1 MRDSTVS
8 RLIQAGFVAAVLLIW
23 VLVTGTGLVNPIFVP
38 HPVDVVKQLGRLIVD
53 GSLWDDLKITLF
65 ELALAFTA
73 AAVSGTL
80 IGFAVST
87 SRWSTRVFEP
97 LFAAFF
103 AIPIIVFYPLTVLY
117 FGLGPESKIVHGGMF
132 GFFPIALNTISGF
145 ASVDRR
151 LLQLA
156 DAMGAS
162 PKQRFVRILFPAALP
177 IMITGYRMGFIL
189 TFLSIIGSE
198 SIASL
203 AGLGHRIVWYAE
215 ALETPKMFA
224 YIVIVVVLAMLLNAI
239 VAALEVRR
247 RGNS

>member
-1 MRDSTVS
+1 MNQSTTS
-8 RLIQAGFVAAVLLIW
+8 RLIQAGFVSALLLTW
-23 VLVTGTGLVNPIFVP
+23 VLVTSTGLINPIFLP
-38 HPVDVVKQLGRLIVD
+38 NPVDVVEELGQMIAD
-53 GSLWDDLKITLF
+53 GSLWADLTITLF
-65 ELALAFTA
+65 ELVLAYTA
-73 AAVSGTL
+73 AVVSGTL

-87 SRWSTRVFEP
+87 TRWSTRVFEP

-132 GFFPIALNTISGF
+132 GFFPIALNTITGF
-145 ASVDRR
+145 ATVDRR
-151 LLQLA
+151 LLLLA
-156 DAMGAS
+156 ASMGAS

-224 YIVIVVVLAMLLNAI
+224 YIVIVVLLAMLLNTI
-239 VAALEVRR
+239 VAALELRR
-247 RGNS
+247 RGT